1 MRFLRRSPVQ
11 TPNMA
16 LALALPHRSG
26 LQSPPGPPHQLD
38 FGRRLV
44 VPALA
49 DASVRRAQP
58 GNIVE
63 QLLALA
69 PIAQL

>member
-1 MRFLRRSPVQ
+1 
-11 TPNMA
+11 
-16 LALALPHRSG
+16 
-26 LQSPPGPPHQLD
+26 
-38 FGRRLV
+38 V